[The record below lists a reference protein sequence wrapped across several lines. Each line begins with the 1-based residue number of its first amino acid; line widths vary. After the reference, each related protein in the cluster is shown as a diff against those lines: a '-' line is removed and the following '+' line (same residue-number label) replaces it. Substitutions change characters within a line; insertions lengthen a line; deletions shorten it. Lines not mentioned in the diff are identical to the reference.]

1 MTDREN
7 TFDTEG
13 EKVEKTLPEA
23 PDQYQRAR
31 SMLVDFGL
39 SESETAVYITLL
51 GAGREL
57 GGSDIAKRAGIP
69 RQYVYQALPSLRRLG
84 LIIEIAHGK
93 QSRYKAVA
101 ENEIEKIAK
110 HRLVQAEKLV
120 QELATFSKV
129 GFEQDFE
136 VIQGD
141 EAIRQFELENVARMT
156 AGEYEYIIGG
166 ASDGFAKTMGGTI
179 NRYLNEKKKKNIG
192 VKYIGSEDEEPY
204 YKKFIGIYPNQ
215 EYRFMKRLPK
225 GVAHMVVRK
234 DSVSFYSFLNPSLIY
249 IIKSDIVAKN
259 YGQFFLMLWEM
270 AGEEK

>member
-1 MTDREN
+1 MTDTEN
-7 TFDTEG
+7 TLSPEG
-13 EKVEKTLPEA
+13 EKAEKTLPEA
-23 PDQYQRAR
+23 PDTYNTAKA
-31 SMLVDFGL
+31 MLAEFGL

-110 HRLVQAEKLV
+110 RKLIQAERLV

-141 EAIRQFELENVARMT
+141 EAIRQFELENVARM
-156 AGEYEYIIGG
+156 AMGEYEYIIGG
-166 ASDGFAKTMGGTI
+166 ASDGFTKAMGPI
-179 NRYLNEKKKKNIG
+179 LNRYLNEKKKKNIG
-192 VKYIGSEDEEPY
+192 VKYIGSIDEEPY

-215 EYRFMKRLPK
+215 EYRFMKKLPK
-225 GVAHMVVRK
+225 GVAHMVVRQN
-234 DSVSFYSFLNPSLIY
+234 SVSFYSFLNPALIY
-249 IIKSDIVAKN
+249 IVKSEVVAKN
-259 YGQFFLMLWEM
+259 YEQFFLMLWDM
-270 AGEEK
+270 AGETK